1 MTEPSNPFDEWL
13 TRQPVEPLT
22 PPPGVF
28 DRIDRSAS
36 RRRWARAAG
45 TGATVLVLILG
56 VAGVI
61 RGLPGSDRSADPQ
74 PTVRVGSSSAP
85 PSTTRTDPSTPQPAS
100 EPPPTAQNPPPQ
112 TSTSTRCIAAQ
123 LQINVSPG
131 TNAAGHIGLIIV
143 FTNTSTRACTMY
155 GYPGVSFVTGPTGS
169 QINEPAQRSPAQGSP
184 TLVPLPPGGKAHAS
198 LLLVNVANYPTN
210 TCKPVQAAGLRVYPP
225 DDTTALYTSSPQQ
238 ICTTNGTG
246 TAQIYPIQTG
256 ASAP

>member
-1 MTEPSNPFDEWL
+1 
-13 TRQPVEPLT
+13 
-22 PPPGVF
+22 
-28 DRIDRSAS
+28 
-36 RRRWARAAG
+36 
-45 TGATVLVLILG
+45 
-56 VAGVI
+56 
-61 RGLPGSDRSADPQ
+61 
-74 PTVRVGSSSAP
+74 
-85 PSTTRTDPSTPQPAS
+85 
-100 EPPPTAQNPPPQ
+100 
-112 TSTSTRCIAAQ
+112 
-123 LQINVSPG
+123 
-131 TNAAGHIGLIIV
+131 V

-184 TLVPLPPGGKAHAS
+184 TLVPLSPGGKAHAS

-256 ASAP
+256 TRG

>member
-1 MTEPSNPFDEWL
+1 MTTVTHRLGSAASALALASAVVVLAACAPDGL
-13 TRQPVEPLT
+13 T
-22 PPPGVF
+22 
-28 DRIDRSAS
+28 
-36 RRRWARAAG
+36 G
-45 TGATVLVLILG
+45 TGSVQTTG
-56 VAGVI
+56 VA
-61 RGLPGSDRSADPQ
+61 
-74 PTVRVGSSSAP
+74 TSSAP
-85 PSTTRTDPSTPQPAS
+85 PSTTRTDPSTPPPAG

-131 TNAAGHIGLIIV
+131 TSAAGHIGLIIV
-143 FTNTSTRACTMY
+143 FTNTSARACTMY

-169 QINEPAQRSPAQGSP
+169 QINDPAQRSPAQGSP